1 MHGPVRDR
9 RLRVLYVEDLSEL
22 RSLVVSALDAARF
35 QVIVAAG
42 IDAAQFLA
50 SRERFDA
57 IVCGK
62 ASTARAVWE
71 FICGRPTK
79 LFVVHDDV
87 GDALPPKTIVLPSPT
102 PADLANAVVAG
113 RG

>member
-1 MHGPVRDR
+1 MRDP
-9 RLRVLYVEDLSEL
+9 RLKILYVEDSQNL
-22 RSLVVSALDAARF
+22 RALITTAFDAVRFRVV
-35 QVIVAAG
+35 VAAG

-57 IVCGK
+57 VICGK

-71 FICGRPTK
+71 FISGRPTK
-79 LFVVHDDV
+79 IYVL
-87 GDALPPKTIVLPSPT
+87 GDRDRELPPTAVTLASPT
-102 PADLANAVVAG
+102 AFGPRNQM

>member
-1 MHGPVRDR
+1 
-9 RLRVLYVEDLSEL
+9 VLYVEDLREL
-22 RSLVVSALDAARF
+22 RSLVVSALDAVRF
-35 QVIVAAG
+35 QVVVAAG

-57 IVCGK
+57 VVCGK

-79 LFVVHDDV
+79 LFVVRDDPAA
-87 GDALPPKTIVLPSPT
+87 ALPPKTVVLPSPT
-102 PADLANAVVAG
+102 PFDLASAVAAG
-113 RG
+113 RE